1 MTHKAKKVVIITE
14 KVIVDRVLKIVED
27 AGATGYTVS
36 AVGGKGS
43 RNVRSEDRPK
53 IVDALSNVQI
63 EAIVGADDV
72 ANRIAEEVADTFFT
86 NYSGITYLEDVEI
99 LRPHKF
105 GADD

>member
-72 ANRIAEEVADTFFT
+72 ANRVAEEVADTFFT